1 MKLHHVLKNLRAR
14 ADLTQ
19 IEVAKKMG
27 TFQPNIVR
35 LESPDAEMTICM
47 LKRYVE
53 ACGATLSIGADLPT
67 GYMPILGDI
76 DEQALSELQV
86 VTLTLTDLTVEREY
100 SNNGCHTSTSLIGCL
115 YDNNTFVSQ
124 LTIDNDR
131 LPASITAEAILEVAQ
146 GSLTFDAGDEYL
158 GRDFVLSLTQGQIE
172 LIEETVNEIKAQV
185 SEHE

>member
-1 MKLHHVLKNLRAR
+1 MKLHQILKNLRAR
-14 ADLTQ
+14 AGFTQ
-19 IEVAKKMG
+19 IEIAEKMG

-35 LESPDAEMTICM
+35 LESPDAEMTIRT

-76 DEQALSELQV
+76 DERTLAESQV
-86 VTLTLTDLTVEREY
+86 VKLTLTDLTVEREY
-100 SNNGCHTSTSLIGCL
+100 SDNGCHTSTSLVGCL
-115 YDNNTFVSQ
+115 YDNHNFVGQ

-131 LPASITAEAILEVAQ
+131 LPAAITAEAILEVAQ

-158 GRDFVLSLTQGQIE
+158 GRDFALSLTQGQIE
-172 LIEETVNEIKAQV
+172 LIANVVNEINVLECQ
-185 SEHE
+185 